1 MDDPSEYEGTI
12 QRQEGALS
20 AGVLEKLLEKAP
32 DEPKFQHIDFGKEVI
47 IEFVISF
54 MSTWDIFIRVE
65 VCGHIWLQCVCVCVC
80 RFV

>member
-54 MSTWDIFIRVE
+54 MST
-65 VCGHIWLQCVCVCVC
+65 
-80 RFV
+80 